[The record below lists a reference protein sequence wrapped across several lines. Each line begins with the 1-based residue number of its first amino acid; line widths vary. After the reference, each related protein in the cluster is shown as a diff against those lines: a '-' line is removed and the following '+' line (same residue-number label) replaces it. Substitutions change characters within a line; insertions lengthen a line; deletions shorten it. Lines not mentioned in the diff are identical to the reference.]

1 MSTKS
6 LGKVF
11 MTPRGIWS
19 KTNYYQTLDVVMVR
33 EATACKGYIATD
45 NIEAN
50 IAITDSRW
58 KELFIVNDGEATADF
73 NNKVKQVDTNTK
85 SVDANKKAIDIIYE
99 QLKTLS
105 GVEIIKNQ
113 PTNAK
118 TAVWINPNEKD
129 IITIP
134 EVNDSLVNTVDT
146 WSSKKISD
154 ILTKST
160 NNIAQMQNTVD
171 ALKTIEVRST
181 EPTATG
187 TEMWVNPESQ
197 DVITIP
203 EINDAL
209 TNKTDTWSSAKISEE
224 VASASKSAS
233 ADVSSVATMKASVE
247 DTVADFNTSA
257 TKANKTLT
265 DTGTAQKNEV
275 TDEGSKQVSAVKS
288 AASEILKINGVE
300 ISDTTPTNTK
310 TAVWI
315 NPKEKSSTTLPEVN
329 DSAVNTS
336 DTWSSKKINDE
347 LQKLITRISALES
360 K

>member
-58 KELFIVNDGEATADF
+58 KELFIVNDGEATDDF

-134 EVNDSLVNTVDT
+134 E
-146 WSSKKISD
+146 
-154 ILTKST
+154 
-160 NNIAQMQNTVD
+160 
-171 ALKTIEVRST
+171 
-181 EPTATG
+181 
-187 TEMWVNPESQ
+187 
-197 DVITIP
+197 
-203 EINDAL
+203 INDAL

-247 DTVADFNTSA
+247 GTVADFNTSA

-265 DTGTAQKNEV
+265 DTGTAQKNAV
-275 TDEGSKQVSAVKS
+275 TNEGSKQVSAVKS

-300 ISDTTPTNTK
+300 ISDTTPTNSK

-315 NPKEKSSTTLPEVN
+315 NSKEKSSTTLPEVN

>member
-50 IAITDSRW
+50 IEITDSRW

-134 EVNDSLVNTVDT
+134 E
-146 WSSKKISD
+146 
-154 ILTKST
+154 
-160 NNIAQMQNTVD
+160 
-171 ALKTIEVRST
+171 
-181 EPTATG
+181 
-187 TEMWVNPESQ
+187 
-197 DVITIP
+197 
-203 EINDAL
+203 INDAL

-247 DTVADFNTSA
+247 GTVSDFNTTA

-265 DTGTAQKNEV
+265 DTGTAQKNAV

-315 NPKEKSSTTLPEVN
+315 NSKEKSSTTLPEVN
-329 DSAVNTS
+329 DSAINTS

-347 LQKLITRISALES
+347 LQKLIARISVLES

>member
-1 MSTKS
+1 MKQFLDISGLSDFFGLLKAYMADQFS
-6 LGKVF
+6 
-11 MTPRGIWS
+11 S
-19 KTNYYQTLDVVMVR
+19 KKHTHS
-33 EATACKGYIATD
+33 ATD
-45 NIEAN
+45 VGADPKGSSQQ
-50 IAITDSRW
+50 AITSANSYTDS
-58 KELFIVNDGEATADF
+58 KVGEIKTIEVN
-73 NNKVKQVDTNTK
+73 KTK
-85 SVDANKKAIDIIYE
+85 
-99 QLKTLS
+99 
-105 GVEIIKNQ
+105 
-113 PTNAK
+113 PTTDNAE
-118 TAVWINPNEKD
+118 VWINPNEKD

-160 NNIAQMQNTVD
+160 NDIAQMQNTVD

-233 ADVSSVATMKASVE
+233 ADVSSIATMKASVE
-247 DTVADFNTSA
+247 GTVSDFNTTA

-265 DTGTAQKNEV
+265 DTGTAQKNAV

-315 NPKEKSSTTLPEVN
+315 NSKEKSSTTLPEVN
-329 DSAVNTS
+329 DSAINTS

>member
-33 EATACKGYIATD
+33 EVTACKGYIATD

-134 EVNDSLVNTVDT
+134 E
-146 WSSKKISD
+146 
-154 ILTKST
+154 
-160 NNIAQMQNTVD
+160 
-171 ALKTIEVRST
+171 
-181 EPTATG
+181 
-187 TEMWVNPESQ
+187 
-197 DVITIP
+197 
-203 EINDAL
+203 INDAL

-247 DTVADFNTSA
+247 GTVSDFNTTA

-265 DTGTAQKNEV
+265 DTGTAQKNAV

-315 NPKEKSSTTLPEVN
+315 NSKEKSSTTLPEVN

>member
-50 IAITDSRW
+50 IEITDSRW

-113 PTNAK
+113 PTNEK

-129 IITIP
+129 I
-134 EVNDSLVNTVDT
+134 
-146 WSSKKISD
+146 
-154 ILTKST
+154 
-160 NNIAQMQNTVD
+160 
-171 ALKTIEVRST
+171 
-181 EPTATG
+181 
-187 TEMWVNPESQ
+187 
-197 DVITIP
+197 ITIP

-247 DTVADFNTSA
+247 GTVSDFNTTA

-265 DTGTAQKNEV
+265 DTGTAQKNAV
-275 TDEGSKQVSAVKS
+275 TNEGSKQVSAVKS

-300 ISDTTPTNTK
+300 ISDTTPTNSK

-315 NPKEKSSTTLPEVN
+315 NSKEKSSTTLPEVN
-329 DSAVNTS
+329 DSAINTS

-347 LQKLITRISALES
+347 LQKLIARISVLES

>member
-58 KELFIVNDGEATADF
+58 KELFIVNDGEATDDF

-146 WSSKKISD
+146 WSS
-154 ILTKST
+154 
-160 NNIAQMQNTVD
+160 
-171 ALKTIEVRST
+171 
-181 EPTATG
+181 
-187 TEMWVNPESQ
+187 
-197 DVITIP
+197 
-203 EINDAL
+203 
-209 TNKTDTWSSAKISEE
+209 AKISEE

-247 DTVADFNTSA
+247 GTVADFNTSA

-265 DTGTAQKNEV
+265 DTGTAQKNAV

-300 ISDTTPTNTK
+300 ISDTTPTNSK

-315 NPKEKSSTTLPEVN
+315 NSKEKSSTTLPEVN

-347 LQKLITRISALES
+347 LQKLIARISALES

>member
-58 KELFIVNDGEATADF
+58 KELFIVNDGEATDDF

-134 EVNDSLVNTVDT
+134 E
-146 WSSKKISD
+146 
-154 ILTKST
+154 
-160 NNIAQMQNTVD
+160 
-171 ALKTIEVRST
+171 
-181 EPTATG
+181 
-187 TEMWVNPESQ
+187 
-197 DVITIP
+197 
-203 EINDAL
+203 INDAL

-247 DTVADFNTSA
+247 GTVSDFNTTA

-265 DTGTAQKNEV
+265 DTGTAQKNAV

>member
-134 EVNDSLVNTVDT
+134 EVND
-146 WSSKKISD
+146 
-154 ILTKST
+154 
-160 NNIAQMQNTVD
+160 
-171 ALKTIEVRST
+171 
-181 EPTATG
+181 
-187 TEMWVNPESQ
+187 
-197 DVITIP
+197 
-203 EINDAL
+203 AL

-247 DTVADFNTSA
+247 GTVSDFNTTA

-265 DTGTAQKNEV
+265 DTGTAQKNAV

-315 NPKEKSSTTLPEVN
+315 NSKEKSSTTLPEVN
-329 DSAVNTS
+329 DSAINTS

-347 LQKLITRISALES
+347 LQKLIARISALES

>member
-58 KELFIVNDGEATADF
+58 KELFIVNDGEATDDF

-134 EVNDSLVNTVDT
+134 E
-146 WSSKKISD
+146 
-154 ILTKST
+154 
-160 NNIAQMQNTVD
+160 
-171 ALKTIEVRST
+171 
-181 EPTATG
+181 
-187 TEMWVNPESQ
+187 
-197 DVITIP
+197 
-203 EINDAL
+203 INDAL

-247 DTVADFNTSA
+247 GTVSDFNTTA

-265 DTGTAQKNEV
+265 DTGTAQKNAV
-275 TDEGSKQVSAVKS
+275 TNEGSKQVSAVKS

-315 NPKEKSSTTLPEVN
+315 NSKEKSSTTLPEVN
-329 DSAVNTS
+329 DSAVNIS

-347 LQKLITRISALES
+347 LQKLIARISALES

>member
-134 EVNDSLVNTVDT
+134 E
-146 WSSKKISD
+146 
-154 ILTKST
+154 
-160 NNIAQMQNTVD
+160 
-171 ALKTIEVRST
+171 
-181 EPTATG
+181 
-187 TEMWVNPESQ
+187 
-197 DVITIP
+197 
-203 EINDAL
+203 INDAL
-209 TNKTDTWSSAKISEE
+209 TNKTDTWSSAKISED

-247 DTVADFNTSA
+247 GTVADFNTSA
-257 TKANKTLT
+257 TKANKTLI
-265 DTGTAQKNEV
+265 DTGTAQKNAV

-300 ISDTTPTNTK
+300 ISNTTPTNTK

>member
-134 EVNDSLVNTVDT
+134 E
-146 WSSKKISD
+146 
-154 ILTKST
+154 
-160 NNIAQMQNTVD
+160 
-171 ALKTIEVRST
+171 
-181 EPTATG
+181 
-187 TEMWVNPESQ
+187 
-197 DVITIP
+197 
-203 EINDAL
+203 INDAL

-247 DTVADFNTSA
+247 GTVSDFNTTA

-265 DTGTAQKNEV
+265 DTGTAQKNAV

>member
-11 MTPRGIWS
+11 MTPRGVWS

-134 EVNDSLVNTVDT
+134 EVND
-146 WSSKKISD
+146 
-154 ILTKST
+154 
-160 NNIAQMQNTVD
+160 
-171 ALKTIEVRST
+171 
-181 EPTATG
+181 
-187 TEMWVNPESQ
+187 
-197 DVITIP
+197 
-203 EINDAL
+203 AL

-247 DTVADFNTSA
+247 GTVSDFNTTA